1 MKVTVLDTCL
11 LINLYASQRPQSL
24 IGAVFDGVV
33 IPQQVLSES
42 LFIRQPGD
50 DDPGQLVLSA
60 IDIDSLVAGAGVK
73 VTELDQEHE
82 LELFV
87 RLASILDD
95 GEAACAATA
104 FSRGLCLAT
113 DDRKAIAVASD
124 LGLEVVTTP
133 EILMRWIDATSPE
146 REVIREVIKNIERF
160 GRFKPHHASLHAKW
174 WDENGSGGE

>member
-1 MKVTVLDTCL
+1 MKVTVLDTCS

-33 IPQQVLSES
+33 VPKQVLSES
-42 LFIRQPGD
+42 LFIRQPEGD
-50 DDPGQLVLSA
+50 DPSQLISSA
-60 IDIDSLVAGAGVK
+60 IDIDLLVAEADIK
-73 VTELDQEHE
+73 VVELDQEHE

-87 RLASILDD
+87 RLAGILDD
-95 GEAACAATA
+95 GEAACEAIA
-104 FSRGLCLAT
+104 FSRGLGLAT

-146 REVIREVIKNIERF
+146 RQEIKEVIKNIERF

>member
-1 MKVTVLDTCL
+1 MKVTVLDTCF

-33 IPQQVLSES
+33 IPKQVLSES
-42 LFIRQPGD
+42 LFIRRPGE

-60 IDIDSLVAGAGVK
+60 IDVDLLVAEAGVK
-73 VTELDQEHE
+73 VAELDQGHE

-87 RLASILDD
+87 RLAGILDD
-95 GEAACAATA
+95 GEAACEAIA
-104 FSRGLCLAT
+104 FSRGLDLAT

-146 REVIREVIKNIERF
+146 GEEIREVIKNIERF
-160 GRFKPHHASLHAKW
+160 GRFKPHHASPHAKW
-174 WDENGSGGE
+174 WDENGSGGK